1 MQRTRES
8 RNPDKKKSMLN
19 IGFIGAGKIAD
30 LHAPGY
36 LGNPD
41 ARIYAVADNGAGVAD
56 ARVAEWGAVKAYT
69 DYRAM
74 LDDPNVDAVEV
85 LTPHSLHAR
94 MVIDA
99 LDARKHVSLQKPMAI
114 TLDECNAIVD
124 AANRSDRFFR
134 VFENFAYY
142 EPIVRAK
149 QLLDD
154 GVIGEPISMRM
165 KTITGHRKHGWDIPD
180 ASIAWRFDQSINGV
194 GKAILDYGYHIFAM
208 GRWFLG
214 EPEQVFAWI
223 RTSYTVEGYENDS
236 PLLVAWS
243 YEGGKT
249 HGSWEQQATNEM
261 VVRSDYYPGDEWFEL
276 SGTRGVI
283 WVNRCTAKMLYD
295 TPPLT
300 YYADGK
306 MIRVTED
313 EINADWGNSFVQC
326 VNEFVNCILTGE
338 QPDMTAED
346 SRETYKFARASQL
359 AARENR
365 PVTLREVVL

>member
-1 MQRTRES
+1 
-8 RNPDKKKSMLN
+8 MLN
-19 IGFIGAGKIAD
+19 IGFIGAGRIAD

-36 LGNPD
+36 LGHPD
-41 ARIYAVADNGAGVAD
+41 AQIYAVADSGPGIAES
-56 ARVAEWGAVKAYT
+56 RVAEWGAERAYT

-85 LTPHSLHAR
+85 LTPHSLHAQ

-99 LDARKHVSLQKPMAI
+99 LDAGKHVSLQKPMAI
-114 TLDECNAIVD
+114 TLDECNAIVE
-124 AANRSDRFFR
+124 AANKTDKFMR

-149 QLLDD
+149 QLLDE
-154 GVIGEPISMRM
+154 GVIGEPISMRI

-208 GRWFLG
+208 GRWFLD

-223 RTSYTVEGYENDS
+223 RTSYTAEGYENDS

-249 HGSWEQQATNEM
+249 HGSWEQQASNEM

-300 YYADGK
+300 YYADGE
-306 MIRVTED
+306 MNRVSED
-313 EINADWGNSFVQC
+313 EINADWGNSFVQG
-326 VNEFVNCILTGE
+326 VNEFVDGIVNGR

-365 PVTLREVVL
+365 PVTLAEVSD

>member
-1 MQRTRES
+1 
-8 RNPDKKKSMLN
+8 MLN

-30 LHAPGY
+30 LHALGY

-56 ARVAEWGAVKAYT
+56 ARIAEWGAVKAYT

-94 MVIDA
+94 MVIEA
-99 LDARKHVSLQKPMAI
+99 LDAGKHVSLQKPMAI

-124 AANRSDRFFR
+124 AANRSDKLFR

-223 RTSYTVEGYENDS
+223 RTSYTAEGYENDS

>member
-1 MQRTRES
+1 
-8 RNPDKKKSMLN
+8 MLN

-36 LGNPD
+36 LSNPD
-41 ARIYAVADNGAGVAD
+41 ARIYAVADNSPGVAES
-56 ARVAEWGAVKAYT
+56 RVAEWGGEKAYT
-69 DYRAM
+69 DYRSM
-74 LDDPNVDAVEV
+74 LDDPAVDAVEV
-85 LTPHSLHAR
+85 LTPHSLHAQ

-99 LDARKHVSLQKPMAI
+99 LDAGKHVSLQKPMAV
-114 TLDECNAIVD
+114 TLGECDAIVE
-124 AANRSDRFFR
+124 AVNKSGKLFR

-142 EPIVRAK
+142 EPMARAK
-149 QLLDD
+149 QMLDE

-165 KTITGHRKHGWDIPD
+165 KTIIGDRSYGWDVPE
-180 ASIAWRFDQSINGV
+180 SSLAWRFDQAINGG

-223 RTSYTVEGYENDS
+223 RTTYTPEGWENDS
-236 PLLVAWS
+236 PLLVSWS

-249 HGSWEQQATNEM
+249 HGSWEQQATTEM
-261 VVRSDYYPGDEWFEL
+261 IVRSDYYSGDEWFEL

-283 WVNRCTAKMLYD
+283 WVNRCTAKLLYD

-300 YYADGK
+300 AYVDGE
-306 MIRVTED
+306 MQRFGED
-313 EINADWGNSFVQC
+313 ELNADWGNSFVRC
-326 VNEFVNCILTGE
+326 VNEFVNGILEGR

-346 SRETYKFARASQL
+346 SRKTYKFARASQL

-365 PVTLREVVL
+365 PVTLSEVRD

>member
-1 MQRTRES
+1 
-8 RNPDKKKSMLN
+8 MLN

-41 ARIYAVADNGAGVAD
+41 ARIYAVADNGPGVAD
-56 ARVAEWGAVKAYT
+56 ARIAEWGAVKAYT

-74 LDDPNVDAVEV
+74 LDDPKVDAVEV
-85 LTPHSLHAR
+85 LTPHSMHAQ

-99 LDARKHVSLQKPMAI
+99 LDAGKHVSLQKPMAI

-124 AANRSDRFFR
+124 AANRSDKFFR

>member
-1 MQRTRES
+1 
-8 RNPDKKKSMLN
+8 MLN

-36 LGNPD
+36 LSNPD
-41 ARIYAVADNGAGVAD
+41 ARIYAVADNGSGVAE
-56 ARVAEWGAVKAYT
+56 ARAAEWGAEKAYT

-74 LDDPNVDAVEV
+74 LDDPAVDAVEV
-85 LTPHSLHAR
+85 LTPHSLHAQ
-94 MVIDA
+94 MVVDA
-99 LDARKHVSLQKPMAI
+99 LDAGKHVSLQKPMAI

-124 AANRSDRFFR
+124 AAKKTDKFMR

-149 QLLDD
+149 QMLDD

-165 KTITGHRKHGWDIPD
+165 KTVTGHRKHGWDIPD

-243 YEGGKT
+243 YQGGKT
-249 HGSWEQQATNEM
+249 HGSWEQQASTEM

-300 YYADGK
+300 YYADGE
-306 MIRVTED
+306 MNRVTED
-313 EINADWGNSFVQC
+313 EINADWGNSFVRC
-326 VNEFVNCILTGE
+326 VNEFVNGILEGR

-365 PVTLREVVL
+365 PATLSEVRD

>member
-1 MQRTRES
+1 
-8 RNPDKKKSMLN
+8 MLN
-19 IGFIGAGKIAD
+19 IGIIGAGKIAD

-41 ARIYAVADNGAGVAD
+41 ARIYAVADNGPGVAE
-56 ARVAEWGAVKAYT
+56 ARAAEWGADKPYT

-99 LDARKHVSLQKPMAI
+99 LDAGKHVSLQKPMAI
-114 TLDECNAIVD
+114 TLAECDAIVD
-124 AANRSDRFFR
+124 AGAKSDKLLR

-142 EPIVRAK
+142 EPIAKAK
-149 QLLDD
+149 QMLDD
-154 GVIGEPISMRM
+154 GVIGEPVSMRM
-165 KTITGHRKHGWDIPD
+165 KTVIGNPKFGWKVPD
-180 ASIAWRFDQSINGV
+180 PSIAWRYDDAIGGG

-223 RTSYTVEGYENDS
+223 RTTYNAAGFENDS
-236 PLLVAWS
+236 PLMISWS
-243 YEGGKT
+243 YEGGER
-249 HGSWEQQATNEM
+249 HGSWEKHDSADM

-276 SGTRGVI
+276 SGSRGII

-300 YYADGK
+300 VYADGE
-306 MIRVTED
+306 MTRYTED
-313 EINADWGNSFVQC
+313 DLNADWGDSFKRCTQ
-326 VNEFVNCILTGE
+326 EFIDCIINGG
-338 QPDMTAED
+338 QPNITAAD
-346 SRETYKFARASQL
+346 SRETYRFARASQL
-359 AARENR
+359 SATQNR
-365 PVTLREVVL
+365 PVTLQEVTR

>member
-1 MQRTRES
+1 
-8 RNPDKKKSMLN
+8 MLN

-36 LGNPD
+36 LANPD
-41 ARIYAVADNGAGVAD
+41 ARIYAVADNGPGVAESR
-56 ARVAEWGAVKAYT
+56 AAEWGAEKPYT

-94 MVIDA
+94 MVVDA
-99 LDARKHVSLQKPMAI
+99 LDAGKHVSLQKPMAI

-124 AANRSDRFFR
+124 AANKSDKLFR

-142 EPIVRAK
+142 EPMARAK
-149 QLLDD
+149 QMLDD

-165 KTITGHRKHGWDIPD
+165 KTIIGNPIYGWNIPD
-180 ASIAWRFDQSINGV
+180 ASMAWRFDQAINGV

-223 RTSYTVEGYENDS
+223 RTSYTPEGWENDS
-236 PLLVAWS
+236 PLLVSWS
-243 YEGGKT
+243 YQGGKT
-249 HGSWEQQATNEM
+249 HGSWEQQANREM
-261 VVRSDYYPGDEWFEL
+261 VVRSDYYAGDEWFEL

-283 WVNRCTAKMLYD
+283 WVNRCTAKLLYD

-300 YYADGK
+300 YYADGE
-306 MIRVTED
+306 MHRVTEN
-313 EINADWGNSFVQC
+313 EVNADWGNSFVQC
-326 VNEFVNCILTGE
+326 VNEFVECVVDGR

-365 PVTLREVVL
+365 PVTLDEVTH

>member
-1 MQRTRES
+1 
-8 RNPDKKKSMLN
+8 
-19 IGFIGAGKIAD
+19 
-30 LHAPGY
+30 
-36 LGNPD
+36 
-41 ARIYAVADNGAGVAD
+41 
-56 ARVAEWGAVKAYT
+56 
-69 DYRAM
+69 
-74 LDDPNVDAVEV
+74 
-85 LTPHSLHAR
+85 

-99 LDARKHVSLQKPMAI
+99 LDAGKHVSIQKPMAI
-114 TLDECNAIVD
+114 TLAECDAIVE
-124 AANRSDRFFR
+124 AASRSDKFTR

-142 EPIVRAK
+142 EPMARAK
-149 QLLDD
+149 QMLDD
-154 GVIGEPISMRM
+154 GVVGDPISMRI
-165 KTITGHRKHGWDIPD
+165 KTVIGSRQYGWDVPD
-180 ASIAWRFDQSINGV
+180 ESLAWRFDQAINGV

-223 RTSYTVEGYENDS
+223 RTTYTEEGWENDS

-249 HGSWEQQATNEM
+249 HGSWEQQAGSEM

-300 YYADGK
+300 YYADGE
-306 MIRVTED
+306 MHRVTED
-313 EINADWGNSFVQC
+313 EINADWGDSFVRG
-326 VNEFVNCILTGE
+326 VNEFVTCILEGR

-365 PVTLREVVL
+365 PVTLEEVTH

>member
-1 MQRTRES
+1 
-8 RNPDKKKSMLN
+8 MLN

-36 LGNPD
+36 LGNSE

-56 ARVAEWGAVKAYT
+56 SRVAEWGAEKAYT

-74 LDDPNVDAVEV
+74 LDDPAVDAVEV
-85 LTPHSLHAR
+85 LTPHSMHAQ
-94 MVIDA
+94 MAIDA
-99 LDARKHVSLQKPMAI
+99 LDAGKHVSLQKPMAV
-114 TLDECNAIVD
+114 TLAECDAIVE
-124 AANRSDRFFR
+124 AGARSDKLLR

-149 QLLDD
+149 QMLDD
-154 GVIGEPISMRM
+154 GVIGEPVSMRM
-165 KTITGHRKHGWDIPD
+165 KTITGHRRYGWDIPD
-180 ASIAWRFDQSINGV
+180 SSIAWRFDQSINGV

-223 RTSYTVEGYENDS
+223 QTTYTAEGFENDS

-243 YEGGKT
+243 YEGGMT
-249 HGSWEQQATNEM
+249 HGSWEQQASNDM

-306 MIRVTED
+306 MNRVTED
-313 EINADWGNSFVQC
+313 EINAEWGESFKRC
-326 VNEFVNCILTGE
+326 VHEFINCIINGD
-338 QPDMTAED
+338 QPNMTAAD

-365 PVTLREVVL
+365 PVTLEEVRD

>member
-1 MQRTRES
+1 
-8 RNPDKKKSMLN
+8 MLN

-41 ARIYAVADNGAGVAD
+41 ARIYAVADNGPGVTES
-56 ARVAEWGAVKAYT
+56 RVAEWGAEKAYT

-74 LDDPNVDAVEV
+74 LDDPAVNAVEV
-85 LTPHSLHAR
+85 LTPHSMHAQ
-94 MVIDA
+94 MVIEA
-99 LDARKHVSLQKPMAI
+99 LDAGKHVSMQKPMAV
-114 TLDECNAIVD
+114 TLAECDAIVG
-124 AANRSDRFFR
+124 AGKKSDKLLR

-142 EPIVRAK
+142 EPLVRAK
-149 QLLDD
+149 QMLDD
-154 GVIGEPISMRM
+154 GVIGDPVSMRM
-165 KTITGHRKHGWDIPD
+165 KTVNGHRKYGWDIPD
-180 ASIAWRFDQSINGV
+180 ATMAWRFDDAVGGG

-223 RTSYTVEGYENDS
+223 RTSYTDEGFENDS
-236 PLLVAWS
+236 PLLVSWS
-243 YEGGKT
+243 NEGGKT
-249 HGSWEQQATNEM
+249 HGSWEQHGSNDM

-276 SGTRGVI
+276 SGTRGII

-300 YYADGK
+300 AYVDGE
-306 MIRVTED
+306 MQRFGED
-313 EINADWGNSFVQC
+313 EINADWGESFKQC
-326 VNEFVNCILTGE
+326 TNEFVRCILEGG
-338 QPDMTAED
+338 QPNMSAAD

-365 PVTLREVVL
+365 PVTLNEVQD

>member
-1 MQRTRES
+1 
-8 RNPDKKKSMLN
+8 MLN
-19 IGFIGAGKIAD
+19 IGIIGAGKIAD

-36 LGNPD
+36 LENPD
-41 ARIYAVADNGAGVAD
+41 ARIYAVADNGPGVAES
-56 ARVAEWGAVKAYT
+56 RVAEWGAEKPYT

-74 LDDPNVDAVEV
+74 LDDPNVDAVEI
-85 LTPHSLHAR
+85 LTPHSLHAQ
-94 MVIDA
+94 MVVDA
-99 LDARKHVSLQKPMAI
+99 LDAGKHVSLQKPMAI
-114 TLDECNAIVD
+114 MLEECNDIVD
-124 AANRSDRFFR
+124 AANRSDKFMR

-142 EPIVRAK
+142 EPLVRAK
-149 QLLDD
+149 QMLDE
-154 GVIGEPISMRM
+154 GVVGEPISMRI
-165 KTITGHRKHGWDIPD
+165 KTVTGHRQYGWDIPD
-180 ASIAWRFDQSINGV
+180 ESIAWRYDQSINGV

-208 GRWFLG
+208 ARWFMG

-223 RTSYTVEGYENDS
+223 RTSYTAEGFENDS
-236 PLLVAWS
+236 PLLVSWS

-249 HGSWEQQATNEM
+249 HGSWEQQASNEM

-276 SGTRGVI
+276 SGSRGII

-306 MIRVTED
+306 MHRTGEN
-313 EINADWGNSFVQC
+313 EINADWGDSFKQC
-326 VNEFVNCILTGE
+326 VNEFVNCILNGS
-338 QPDMTAED
+338 QPNMTAED

-365 PVTLREVVL
+365 PITLDEVRD

>member
-1 MQRTRES
+1 MI
-8 RNPDKKKSMLN
+8 N

-41 ARIYAVADNGAGVAD
+41 ARIYAVADNGPGVAES
-56 ARVAEWGAVKAYT
+56 RVAEWRAEKPYT

-85 LTPHSLHAR
+85 LTPHSMHAQ

-99 LDARKHVSLQKPMAI
+99 LDAGKHVSLQKPMAI
-114 TLDECNAIVD
+114 TLDDCNAIVE
-124 AANRSDRFFR
+124 AANKSNELFR

-142 EPIVRAK
+142 EPIARAK
-149 QLLDD
+149 QMLDD
-154 GVIGEPISMRM
+154 GVIGDPVSMRM
-165 KTITGHRKHGWDIPD
+165 KTVNGHRKYGWDIPD
-180 ASIAWRFDQSINGV
+180 SSIAWRYDQAINGV

-214 EPEQVFAWI
+214 EPDQVFAWI
-223 RTSYTVEGYENDS
+223 RTSYTDQGFEVDA
-236 PLLVAWS
+236 PLLVSWS
-243 YEGGKT
+243 YEGAMK
-249 HGSWEQQATNEM
+249 HGSWELQASNDM

-300 YYADGK
+300 YYADGE
-306 MIRVTED
+306 MHRVNED
-313 EINADWGNSFVQC
+313 EINAEWGHSFKVC
-326 VNEFVNCILTGE
+326 VAEFVDGILNGK
-338 QPDMTAED
+338 QPNVTAVD

-365 PVTLREVVL
+365 PVTLDEVRD

>member
-1 MQRTRES
+1 
-8 RNPDKKKSMLN
+8 MLN

-36 LGNPD
+36 LANPD
-41 ARIYAVADNGAGVAD
+41 ARIYAVADNSPGIAESRA
-56 ARVAEWGAVKAYT
+56 AEWGAEKPYT

-74 LDDPNVDAVEV
+74 LDDPNVDAVEI
-85 LTPHSLHAR
+85 LTPHSLHAQ
-94 MVIDA
+94 MVVDA
-99 LDARKHVSLQKPMAI
+99 LDAGKHVSLQKPMAI
-114 TLDECNAIVD
+114 TLAECNAIVE
-124 AANRSDRFFR
+124 AADNSDRFTR

-142 EPIVRAK
+142 EPMARAK
-149 QLLDD
+149 QMLDD
-154 GVIGEPISMRM
+154 GVIGEPVSMRI
-165 KTITGHRKHGWDIPD
+165 KTIIGNRKYGWDIPD
-180 ASIAWRFDQSINGV
+180 ESMAWRFDQAINGV
-194 GKAILDYGYHIFAM
+194 GKAILDYGYHVFAM

-223 RTSYTVEGYENDS
+223 RTTYTDEGWENDS
-236 PLLVAWS
+236 PLLVSWS

-249 HGSWEQQATNEM
+249 HGSWEQQANSEM

-300 YYADGK
+300 YYADGE
-306 MIRVTED
+306 MHRVTED
-313 EINADWGNSFVQC
+313 EINADWGNSFVRC
-326 VNEFVNCILTGE
+326 VNEFVTCILE
-338 QPDMTAED
+338 NRQPDMTAED

-365 PVTLREVVL
+365 PVTLNEVSH

>member
-1 MQRTRES
+1 
-8 RNPDKKKSMLN
+8 MLN

-36 LGNPD
+36 LGNPG
-41 ARIYAVADNGAGVAD
+41 ARIYAVADNGPGTAERRA
-56 ARVAEWGAVKAYT
+56 AEWGADKAYT
-69 DYRAM
+69 DYRTM
-74 LDDPNVDAVEV
+74 LDDPTVDAVEV
-85 LTPHSLHAR
+85 LTPHSLHAQ

-99 LDARKHVSLQKPMAI
+99 LEAGKHVSLQKPMAL
-114 TLDECNAIVD
+114 TLAECDAIV
-124 AANRSDRFFR
+124 AAGEKSNKLLR

-142 EPIVRAK
+142 EPIARAK
-149 QLLDD
+149 KMLDD
-154 GVIGEPISMRM
+154 GVIGDPVSMRI
-165 KTITGHRKHGWDIPD
+165 KSVNGHRKYGWDIPD
-180 ASIAWRFDQSINGV
+180 ESIAWRYNQAINGV

-223 RTSYTVEGYENDS
+223 RTTYTAEGFENDS
-236 PLLVAWS
+236 PLLVSWS
-243 YEGGKT
+243 YQGGRT
-249 HGSWEQQATNEM
+249 HGSWEQQASNEM
-261 VVRSDYYPGDEWFEL
+261 IVRSDYYPGDEWFEL

-300 YYADGK
+300 YYADGE
-306 MIRVTED
+306 MHRTSED
-313 EINADWGNSFVQC
+313 EINADWGESFKQC
-326 VNEFVNCILTGE
+326 TYEFVNCILNGG
-338 QPDMTAED
+338 QPNMPAAD

-365 PVTLREVVL
+365 PVTLDEVQD

>member
-1 MQRTRES
+1 
-8 RNPDKKKSMLN
+8 MLN

-41 ARIYAVADNGAGVAD
+41 ARIYAVADNGPGTAES
-56 ARVAEWGAVKAYT
+56 RVAEWGAEKAYT

-74 LDDPNVDAVEV
+74 LDDPAVDAVEV
-85 LTPHSLHAR
+85 LTPHSMHAR

-99 LDARKHVSLQKPMAI
+99 LDAGKHVSLQKPMAV
-114 TLDECNAIVD
+114 TLDECNAIVEAGRRTD
-124 AANRSDRFFR
+124 KYLR

-142 EPIVRAK
+142 EPILRAK
-149 QLLDD
+149 QMLDE
-154 GVIGEPISMRM
+154 GVIGEPVSMRI
-165 KTITGHRKHGWDIPD
+165 KSVLGNRKYGWDIPD
-180 ASIAWRFDQSINGV
+180 TSIAWRFDQSINGV

-208 GRWFLG
+208 GRWFMG

-223 RTSYTVEGYENDS
+223 RTSYTVEGYENDA
-236 PLLVAWS
+236 PLLVSWS
-243 YEGGKT
+243 YEGGRT
-249 HGSWEQQATNEM
+249 HGSWELQSSTEM
-261 VVRSDYYPGDEWFEL
+261 VVRSDYYTGDEWFEL

-300 YYADGK
+300 FYADGE
-306 MIRVTED
+306 MHRVGED
-313 EINADWGNSFVQC
+313 EINADWGDSFKEC
-326 VNEFVNCILTGE
+326 VNEFVTCILAGK
-338 QPDMTAED
+338 QPDMSAED

-365 PVTLREVVL
+365 PVSLSDVSA

>member
-1 MQRTRES
+1 
-8 RNPDKKKSMLN
+8 MLN

-36 LGNPD
+36 LSNPA
-41 ARIYAVADNGAGVAD
+41 ARIYAVADNSSGVAE
-56 ARVAEWGAVKAYT
+56 ARAAEWGAEKAYT

-74 LDDPNVDAVEV
+74 LDDPAVDAVEV
-85 LTPHSLHAR
+85 LTPHSLHAQ
-94 MVIDA
+94 MVINA
-99 LDARKHVSLQKPMAI
+99 LDAGKHVSLQKPMAV
-114 TLDECNAIVD
+114 TLAECNAIVE
-124 AANRSDRFFR
+124 AAKKTDKYMR

-142 EPIVRAK
+142 EPMSRAK
-149 QLLDD
+149 QMLDE

-165 KTITGHRKHGWDIPD
+165 KTIIGDRSYGWDVPE
-180 ASIAWRFDQSINGV
+180 SSMAWRFDQAINGG

-223 RTSYTVEGYENDS
+223 RTTYTPEGWENDS
-236 PLLVAWS
+236 PLLVSWS

-249 HGSWEQQATNEM
+249 HGSWEQQATTEM
-261 VVRSDYYPGDEWFEL
+261 IVRSDYYSGDEWFEL

-283 WVNRCTAKMLYD
+283 WVNRCTAKLLYD

-300 YYADGK
+300 AYVDGE
-306 MIRVTED
+306 MQRFGED
-313 EINADWGNSFVQC
+313 ELNADWGNSFVHC
-326 VNEFVNCILTGE
+326 VNEFVTCILNDD
-338 QPDMTAED
+338 QPNMSAED

-365 PVTLREVVL
+365 PVTLAEVRD

>member
-1 MQRTRES
+1 
-8 RNPDKKKSMLN
+8 MLN
-19 IGFIGAGKIAD
+19 VGFIGAGKIAD
-30 LHAPGY
+30 LHSPGY
-36 LGNPD
+36 RDNPD
-41 ARIYAVADNGAGVAD
+41 ARIYAVADNGPGVAERR
-56 ARVAEWGAVKAYT
+56 AAEWGAEKTYT

-99 LDARKHVSLQKPMAI
+99 LDAEKHVSLQKPMAVS
-114 TLDECNAIVD
+114 LDECNAIVE
-124 AANRSDRFFR
+124 AAEKTDKFLR

-149 QLLDD
+149 QMLDD
-154 GVIGEPISMRM
+154 GVVGEPISMRM
-165 KTITGHRKHGWDIPD
+165 KTVNGHRRHGWDIPD
-180 ASIAWRFDQSINGV
+180 SSIAWRYDQSINGG

-223 RTSYTVEGYENDS
+223 RTSYTDQGFENDA
-236 PLLVAWS
+236 PLMVSWS
-243 YEGGKT
+243 YDGGMT
-249 HGSWEQQATNEM
+249 HGSWELQASTEM

-276 SGTRGVI
+276 SGTRGII

-300 YYADGK
+300 YYVDGE
-306 MIRVTED
+306 MHRVGES
-313 EINADWGNSFVQC
+313 EIDADWGNSFKQC
-326 VNEFVNCILTGE
+326 TQEFIDCILAGK
-338 QPDMTAED
+338 QPDMSAED

-365 PVTLREVVL
+365 PVTLSEVQD

>member
-1 MQRTRES
+1 
-8 RNPDKKKSMLN
+8 MLN
-19 IGFIGAGKIAD
+19 IGLIGAGKIAD

-36 LGNPD
+36 LDHPD
-41 ARIYAVADNGAGVAD
+41 ARIYAVADNGRGVAERR
-56 ARVAEWGAVKAYT
+56 AAEWGAEKTYT

-85 LTPHSLHAR
+85 LTPHSMHAQ
-94 MVIDA
+94 MVVDA
-99 LDARKHVSLQKPMAI
+99 LEAGKHVSLQKPMAI
-114 TLDECNAIVD
+114 TLDDCNAIVE
-124 AANRSDRFFR
+124 AARRSDKLFR

-142 EPIVRAK
+142 EPILRAK
-149 QLLDD
+149 QMLDD
-154 GVIGEPISMRM
+154 GVIGEPVSMRI
-165 KTITGHRKHGWDIPD
+165 KTVTGARQYGWDIPD
-180 ASIAWRFDQSINGV
+180 ESIAWRFDQSINGV

-223 RTSYTVEGYENDS
+223 RFSYTAEGFENDS
-236 PLLVAWS
+236 PLLVSWS

-249 HGSWEQQATNEM
+249 HGSWEQQTSNEM
-261 VVRSDYYPGDEWFEL
+261 IVRSDYYPGDEWFEI
-276 SGTRGVI
+276 SGTRGII

-300 YYADGK
+300 FYADGE
-306 MIRVTED
+306 MNRVGED
-313 EINADWGNSFVQC
+313 EINADWGDSFRLC
-326 VNEFVNCILTGE
+326 VAEFVDCILNGR
-338 QPDMTAED
+338 QPNMTATD

-365 PVTLREVVL
+365 PVSLDEVSD

>member
-1 MQRTRES
+1 
-8 RNPDKKKSMLN
+8 MLN

-36 LGNPD
+36 LGNSD
-41 ARIYAVADNGAGVAD
+41 ARIYAVADNGPGTAE
-56 ARVAEWGAVKAYT
+56 ARVAEWGAEKAYT

-85 LTPHSLHAR
+85 LTPHSMHAQ
-94 MVIDA
+94 MVVDA
-99 LDARKHVSLQKPMAI
+99 LDAGKHVSLQKPMAI
-114 TLDECNAIVD
+114 TLDECNAIVE
-124 AANRSDRFFR
+124 AANKTDKFMR

-149 QLLDD
+149 QMLDD
-154 GVIGEPISMRM
+154 GMIGDPVSMRM
-165 KTITGHRKHGWDIPD
+165 KTVFGHRKYGWDIPD
-180 ASIAWRFDQSINGV
+180 ASIAWRYDQTINGG

-223 RTSYTVEGYENDS
+223 RTSYTDEGFENDS
-236 PLLVAWS
+236 PLLVSWS

-249 HGSWEQQATNEM
+249 HGSWEQHGGKDM

-276 SGTRGVI
+276 SGTRGII

-300 YYADGK
+300 CYTGGE
-306 MIRVTED
+306 MIRVSED
-313 EINADWGNSFVQC
+313 EMNADWGNSFVQC
-326 VNEFVNCILTGE
+326 VNEFVRCILDGD
-338 QPDMTAED
+338 QPNMSAED

-359 AARENR
+359 AARANR
-365 PVTLREVVL
+365 PVTLSEVSD

>member
-1 MQRTRES
+1 
-8 RNPDKKKSMLN
+8 MLN
-19 IGFIGAGKIAD
+19 IGLIGAGKIAD

-36 LGNPD
+36 LSNPD
-41 ARIYAVADNGAGVAD
+41 ARIYAVADNGPGVAE
-56 ARVAEWGAVKAYT
+56 ARAAEWGAEKAYT

-74 LDDPNVDAVEV
+74 LDDPAVDAVEV

-94 MVIDA
+94 MVVDA
-99 LDARKHVSLQKPMAI
+99 LDAGKHVSLQKPMAI
-114 TLDECNAIVD
+114 TLEECNDIVE
-124 AANRSDRFFR
+124 AANKTDKFMR

-149 QLLDD
+149 QMLDD
-154 GVIGEPISMRM
+154 GVIGDPISMRM
-165 KTITGHRKHGWDIPD
+165 KTITGNRKHGWDIPD

-223 RTSYTVEGYENDS
+223 RTSYTQEGYENDS

-243 YEGGKT
+243 YQGGKT
-249 HGSWEQQATNEM
+249 HGSWEQQASNEM

-300 YYADGK
+300 YYADGE
-306 MIRVTED
+306 MNRVTED

-326 VNEFVNCILTGE
+326 VNQFVYGILE
-338 QPDMTAED
+338 NRQPNMTAED
-346 SRETYKFARASQL
+346 SLETYKFARASQL

-365 PVTLREVVL
+365 PVTLSEVRD